1 MTTTTTVARC
11 PECHSERPDMSRV
24 CDACGAP
31 PAGSEARTGD
41 PLEGVR
47 AADIEPYVALRYIAR
62 LFKVLAVLIL
72 LMLLG
77 EVVLGLMI
85 DGRAALTTLL
95 GEATRLLVLAG
106 MLWAAGDIAV
116 LMIDAGPRPARRAH
130 PARPHQRAAAP
141 GHADRARADARA
153 GRRRRAPT
161 DALSARW
168 ARLSSAS
175 TSAARS

>member
-11 PECHSERPDMSRV
+11 PECNSERPDMSRV

-31 PAGSEARTGD
+31 PAGSELRGAD

-47 AADIEPYVALRYIAR
+47 AADIEPYIALRYIAR
-62 LFKVLAVLIL
+62 LFKILAVLIL
-72 LMLLG
+72 LMLMG
-77 EVVLGLMI
+77 EVVLGLLI

-116 LMIDAGPRPARRAH
+116 LMIDAGHDLRVARILLGRINARLHQDTPPRDD
-130 PARPHQRAAAP
+130 ARPEPAAAGAP
-141 GHADRARADARA
+141 
-153 GRRRRAPT
+153 RRIP
-161 DALSARW
+161 
-168 ARLSSAS
+168 
-175 TSAARS
+175 

>member
-11 PECHSERPDMSRV
+11 PECNSERPDMSRV

-47 AADIEPYVALRYIAR
+47 AADIEPYIALRYIAR
-62 LFKVLAVLIL
+62 LFKVLAALIL

-77 EVVLGLMI
+77 EVVLGLLI

-116 LMIDAGPRPARRAH
+116 LMIDAGHDLRVARILLGRINARLHQDGPSALDPARE
-130 PARPHQRAAAP
+130 PAAAGAP
-141 GHADRARADARA
+141 
-153 GRRRRAPT
+153 RRMP
-161 DALSARW
+161 
-168 ARLSSAS
+168 
-175 TSAARS
+175 

>member
-1 MTTTTTVARC
+1 VTTTTTVARC
-11 PECHSERPDMSRV
+11 PECNSERPDMSRV

-47 AADIEPYVALRYIAR
+47 AADIEPYIALRYIAR
-62 LFKVLAVLIL
+62 LFKVLAALIL
-72 LMLLG
+72 LMLMG
-77 EVVLGLMI
+77 EVVLGLLI

-116 LMIDAGPRPARRAH
+116 LMIDAGHDLRVTRILLGRINARLHDATPPARE
-130 PARPHQRAAAP
+130 PARPEAATAGAP
-141 GHADRARADARA
+141 
-153 GRRRRAPT
+153 RRIT
-161 DALSARW
+161 
-168 ARLSSAS
+168 
-175 TSAARS
+175 